1 MFKPS
6 NGLAVTIAA
15 ALVKPQ
21 LEVVGLN
28 FAVMASNIGSNMLS
42 IRAENAFGL
51 EKNRTT
57 TRSLVGST

>member
-6 NGLAVTIAA
+6 NGLAVKIAA

-28 FAVMASNIGSNMLS
+28 FAVMASNIGRNMLS

-51 EKNRTT
+51 EKNVPQPGRW
-57 TRSLVGST
+57 